1 MIVYFY
7 SHLIFKV
14 RSVNYVVFFGFIMVL
29 WDILDYW
36 YLNTVHVSTLVD
48 SIAVNPLLTNSI
60 NKYHPLIFYVVTV
73 TLAAYTYIYSISSC
87 IRLTPFTSFN
97 TGKWIMTLFNRI
109 WVIGIVVTLFMG
121 SWWALQEGSWGG
133 WWNWDP
139 SEVFGLVVMLLLL
152 MMSHKPLTFTNRWV
166 SSYLITASMVCL
178 ILIYLF
184 IQLNFSL
191 VSHNFGIKSTP
202 LVNPI
207 QGFTFLF
214 ILFTVCIVRL
224 YRKGYV
230 GIVGQYLLLRIS
242 YVKYTGGNQYVTS
255 IFILLLLLEVIY
267 SFYPLI
273 NDFIWRVFSISTLN
287 TSLTIYVL
295 VGYVF
300 TVGSISYAASPA
312 LSTLLLILLL
322 TQNILTVPLVLLTF
336 SAVKFN
342 ILSLLHTLVRIF
354 MYITLLYLSRLGTY
368 WTFDA
373 FGSILGVYEP
383 HIVAG
388 LPTFGK
394 GSSSVEVELLS
405 LVEASTQYLTNYFF
419 YKNVT
424 TPEGS
429 IFTLTCSYVHTNQVL
444 VDGLFV
450 HRFFINVVDYGVN
463 QSTSLTLTLI
473 ALVIYFV
480 SRPLR
485 IVY

>member
-1 MIVYFY
+1 
-7 SHLIFKV
+7 
-14 RSVNYVVFFGFIMVL
+14 
-29 WDILDYW
+29 
-36 YLNTVHVSTLVD
+36 
-48 SIAVNPLLTNSI
+48 
-60 NKYHPLIFYVVTV
+60 
-73 TLAAYTYIYSISSC
+73 
-87 IRLTPFTSFN
+87 
-97 TGKWIMTLFNRI
+97 
-109 WVIGIVVTLFMG
+109 
-121 SWWALQEGSWGG
+121 
-133 WWNWDP
+133 
-139 SEVFGLVVMLLLL
+139 
-152 MMSHKPLTFTNRWV
+152 
-166 SSYLITASMVCL
+166 
-178 ILIYLF
+178 
-184 IQLNFSL
+184 
-191 VSHNFGIKSTP
+191 
-202 LVNPI
+202 
-207 QGFTFLF
+207 
-214 ILFTVCIVRL
+214 
-224 YRKGYV
+224 
-230 GIVGQYLLLRIS
+230 
-242 YVKYTGGNQYVTS
+242 
-255 IFILLLLLEVIY
+255 
-267 SFYPLI
+267 
-273 NDFIWRVFSISTLN
+273 
-287 TSLTIYVL
+287 